1 VGEHPDQ
8 TPCMRCEHIVDTI
21 LAMQGFQPPHPA
33 VAMWVLAPPKHRG
46 ATHCSLLHPPATLVL
61 SMKHRVIEHY
71 ELQRR
76 LGQGGSGVVY
86 LANDTELMRPVVLKI
101 LKRGSLTSEQMRTTV
116 LREARLAS
124 AIEHPNV
131 CAIYEVGEEGD
142 VPNDEAFIVMQ
153 YIPGQPLDKLI
164 ARGPASIQLVLS
176 VGIQIAD
183 GLNAAHSLGIFH
195 RDLKPA
201 NVILTDGG
209 LIKILDFGLAR
220 RLSVEDAEFDPSV
233 TSNRKDGPLAA
244 TYTARGGTLAY
255 MAPEQFVTG
264 QSSVRSDL
272 WALGVILYELVSGRH
287 PFSRS
292 DGDELQSIRAIQFLD
307 PPPLATCCPLVPAE
321 LASVIYTLLAKMPSD
336 RYASAG
342 DTREALKTIMKT
354 MQLESGI
361 IPGEAAATLPVSA
374 AENEKRT
381 TGFLSMLAERFR
393 DSPESAAKQ
402 NSIMVLPFKNLGPEP
417 VAAMYGSALADAIAA
432 RLARM
437 PSLVVRPSSALF
449 QMSNPPQLAQMD
461 PLEIGQRLLVRW
473 VLTGSFLRGAEGF
486 DLNWQLLDVVGQSV
500 GGGGAISVPSFDL
513 ISVQTEICNDVFAS
527 LQGIGQLTIAER
539 SAPRSSALTG
549 QLSEQYLQARA
560 MLSSF
565 MQRTGN
571 RNDLDRAL
579 ERFEHVT
586 GSVTGSVPGSGA
598 GQNPP
603 SAAAFSP
610 AFSPAW
616 SGLGI
621 THLQYV
627 RHGFG
632 GHMHVIAARKAFDRA
647 LEIDPG
653 SVEANLYRVYM
664 LLSRGE
670 KESAR
675 HGIEHLLHTAG
686 NDAQVHMVAG
696 ITMRLDGM
704 YDYALGQ
711 FNASLQLDPSNAPV
725 IYNHRAR
732 VYQYQN
738 QLELAGDELEKGLA
752 LEPKHPLLRTSLAY
766 ERMRENDIPAAID
779 ILERVIEDD
788 HSMRLAYPTLAM
800 CYVQVGERERAAEL
814 IEENSIAAAEAD
826 SEMAYRLATYFAVEG
841 DESEALHW
849 LRRAIYLGNENY
861 PWFAQNPAWKRLGG
875 HADFERILEDLKKSF
890 RRNGKNWKRLLDR
903 VPR

>member
-1 VGEHPDQ
+1 
-8 TPCMRCEHIVDTI
+8 
-21 LAMQGFQPPHPA
+21 
-33 VAMWVLAPPKHRG
+33 
-46 ATHCSLLHPPATLVL
+46 
-61 SMKHRVIEHY
+61 MKHRIIEHY
-71 ELQRR
+71 ELIKR
-76 LGQGGSGVVY
+76 LGVGGSGIVY
-86 LANDTELMRPVVLKI
+86 LANDTQLMRPVVLKV
-101 LKRGSLTSEQMRTTV
+101 LKRGALSLEQMRSTV
-116 LREARLAS
+116 LREARMAS

-131 CAIYEVGEEGD
+131 CAIYEIGEEAQ
-142 VPNDEAFIVMQ
+142 EAYIVMQ
-153 YIPGQPLDKLI
+153 YVPGQPLDKLI
-164 ARGPASIQLVLS
+164 AKGPATLQLVLS

-183 GLNAAHSLGIFH
+183 GLNAAHTLGIFH

-220 RLSVEDAEFDPSV
+220 RLNPEDGEFDPSK
-233 TSNRKDGPLAA
+233 TSPRKTGPVSA
-244 TYTARGGTLAY
+244 TYTARGGTIAY

-292 DGDELQSIRAIQFLD
+292 DGDEFQSIRAIQFVD
-307 PPPLATCCPLVPAE
+307 PQSFSVCCPLVPAE
-321 LASVIYTLLAKMPSD
+321 LESVIFKLLAKTPAD

-342 DTREALKTIMKT
+342 DVRESLKTIMKA
-354 MQLESGI
+354 MQIESGI
-361 IPGEAAATLPVSA
+361 IPGEVGAALPVSN
-374 AENEKRT
+374 AEDEKRT

-393 DSPESAAKQ
+393 ETPASAAKQ
-402 NSIMVLPFKNLGPEP
+402 NTIIVLPFKNVGPEA
-417 VAAMYGSALADAIAA
+417 VAPLYGFALADAIAA

-437 PSLVVRPSSALF
+437 PSLVVRPSSAL
-449 QMSNPPQLAQMD
+449 MPLPLAQLD
-461 PLEIGQRLLVRW
+461 PLQVGHQLMVQW
-473 VLTGSFLRGAEGF
+473 VLTGNFMRSDRGF

-500 GGGGAISVPSFDL
+500 QGGGAISVPSFDL
-513 ISVQTEICNDVFAS
+513 IAVQTEICNDVFAS
-527 LQGIGQLTIAER
+527 LQGIGQLTIID
-539 SAPRSSALTG
+539 RSSTVRRG
-549 QLSEQYLQARA
+549 ELSEQISEDYLQARA

-565 MQRTGN
+565 MQRTGS
-571 RNDLDRAL
+571 RLDLDRAQEL
-579 ERFEHVT
+579 FNRVT
-586 GSVTGSVPGSGA
+586 E
-598 GQNPP
+598 QNPTY
-603 SAAAFSP
+603 SAG
-610 AFSPAW
+610 W

-632 GHMHVIAARKAFDRA
+632 GHLHIMAARKAFDQA
-647 LEIDPG
+647 LEFDPG

-675 HGIEHLLHTAG
+675 HGIEHLLHSAA
-686 NDAQVHMVAG
+686 NDSQVHMVAG
-696 ITMRLDGM
+696 MTMRLDGM
-704 YDYALGQ
+704 YEQALTQ
-711 FNASLQLDPSNAPV
+711 FNISLRLDPSNAPV

-738 QLELAGDELEKGLA
+738 QLELANDELEKGLT

-766 ERMRENDIPAAID
+766 ERMRQGDIQQAIE
-779 ILERVIEDD
+779 ILELVIRDD
-788 HSMRLAYPTLAM
+788 DTMRLAFPTLAM
-800 CYVQVGERERAAEL
+800 CYVQIGERERAANL

-861 PWFAQNPAWKRLGG
+861 PWFAKNPAWNRLRG
-875 HADFERILEDLKKSF
+875 HTDFERILEDLKKTFS
-890 RRNGKNWKRLLDR
+890 RNGKNWKRLLDR
-903 VPR
+903 VPSA